1 MLPVRVSDAERERLR
16 ARAQEVGVTMSRLM
30 VESALAKVESTAERE
45 RVLVKLYRFERLL
58 GNLAN
63 NVNQL
68 AHQANIAGQVVA
80 AERVTGYLDQLLEMR
95 GQLQDLVDELR

>member
-1 MLPVRVSDAERERLR
+1 
-16 ARAQEVGVTMSRLM
+16 
-30 VESALAKVESTAERE
+30 
-45 RVLVKLYRFERLL
+45 
-58 GNLAN
+58 LAN

-80 AERVTGYLDQLLEMR
+80 VERVTGYLDQLLEMR